1 MPFSSHHHQ
10 MPIPFVPFDLRAE
23 HFLAASAAASEA
35 HEAATA
41 QGCPVPS
48 LHPAQPLENI
58 RHCQS
63 IV

>member
-1 MPFSSHHHQ
+1 

-48 LHPAQPLENI
+48 LHPAPPLENI
-58 RHCQS
+58 
-63 IV
+63 